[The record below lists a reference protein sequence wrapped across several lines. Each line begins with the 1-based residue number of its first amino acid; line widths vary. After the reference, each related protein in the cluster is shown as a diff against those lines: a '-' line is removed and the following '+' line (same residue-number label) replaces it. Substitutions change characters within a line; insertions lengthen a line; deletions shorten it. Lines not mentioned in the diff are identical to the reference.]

1 MMLRNRY
8 GVDMGTSG
16 LILRAQSRE
25 EILADKVIA
34 VAFRENRIKNRDLW
48 DIAWLTQQGVE
59 LPAHLI
65 PLKIRDHERE
75 AAGFI
80 TLLEERLTALGTQPE
95 IRAEF
100 MKEMRRF
107 LPASLVRD
115 TLERD
120 SYWDYLTRVVTES
133 GRKAVAAL

>member
-1 MMLRNRY
+1 M
-8 GVDMGTSG
+8 
-16 LILRAQSRE
+16 
-25 EILADKVIA
+25 
-34 VAFRENRIKNRDLW
+34 
-48 DIAWLTQQGVE
+48 
-59 LPAHLI
+59 
-65 PLKIRDHERE
+65 KIRDHERE
-75 AAGFI
+75 AAVFI

-120 SYWDYLTRVVTES
+120 SYWAYLTRVVTES
-133 GRKAVAAL
+133 GRKAVALCKRKLVRGGKTVPAAKSGEAVRLPRFGGWHLYVPSWGRP